1 MAETYL
7 TLTNKVIARLNEVAL
22 TSSTFSNA
30 RGIQVQCQNAVN
42 EAVRYI
48 NQKEFQ
54 YPFNHATDTEVLTAG
69 VVRYSVPA
77 TTKTVDYNT
86 FRIIKDS
93 DLGITGGRLR
103 TLNYNDYINS
113 FITQEDEINST
124 TTSTTHTDSVT
135 TITVSSTS
143 GFDSAGTLFIGN
155 EEITYT
161 AIGSST
167 TFTGCTRGAGG
178 TTAASIASGVTVTQ
192 FDGGGIPEFI
202 IRTPDNNYLLYPF
215 PTKSVTIKYDY
226 YTFPT
231 DMSAHGDTTT
241 IPDRFAAVIIDGA
254 TAFVYQYRGET
265 QQYQLNMQRFEQ
277 GIKNMQTLL
286 VNRFDYIRS
295 TYIPKSSGASNT
307 STLNL
312 RVS

>member
-22 TSSTFSNA
+22 TSTTFSSA

-42 EAVRYI
+42 EAIRYI

-69 VVRYSVPA
+69 VVRYSVPT

-86 FRIIKDS
+86 FRVIKDS
-93 DLGITGGRLR
+93 DLGITGGRLKI
-103 TLNYNDYINS
+103 LNYNDYVNN
-113 FITQEDEINST
+113 FITQEDEIDST

-135 TITVSSTS
+135 TITVSSTT

-155 EEITYT
+155 EQITYT
-161 AIGSST
+161 GTTST
-167 TFTGCTRGAGG
+167 TFTGCTRGANS
-178 TTAASIASGVTVTQ
+178 TTAATIASGITVTQ
-192 FDGGGIPEFI
+192 FDGGGVPEFVV
-202 IRTPDNNYLLYPF
+202 RTPDNNYLLYPF
-215 PTKSVTIKYDY
+215 PIKSVTIKFDY

-241 IPDRFAAVIIDGA
+241 VPDRFAAVIIDGA

-265 QQYQLNMQRFEQ
+265 QQYQLNFGRFEQ

-286 VNRFDYIRS
+286 INRFDYVRS
-295 TYIPKSSGASNT
+295 TYIPQSGSGSNS

>member
-22 TSSTFSNA
+22 TSTTFSSA

-42 EAVRYI
+42 ESIRYI

-54 YPFNHATDTEVLTAG
+54 YPFNHATDTEILTAG
-69 VVRYSVPA
+69 VVRYSLPA

-86 FRIIKDS
+86 FRVIKDS
-93 DLGITGGRLR
+93 DLGVTGGRLKI
-103 TLNYNDYINS
+103 LNYNDYVNH

-135 TITVSSTS
+135 TITVTSTS
-143 GFDSAGTLFIGN
+143 GFDATGTLFIGN
-155 EEITYT
+155 EQITYT

-167 TFTGCTRGAGG
+167 TFTGCTRGAGS
-178 TTAASIASGVTVTQ
+178 TTAATIASGVTVTQ
-192 FDGGGIPEFI
+192 FDGGGVPEFVV
-202 IRTPDNNYLLYPF
+202 RTPDNNYLLYPF
-215 PTKSVTIKYDY
+215 PTKSITIKFDY

-231 DMSAHGDTTT
+231 DMTAHGDTTSV
-241 IPDRFAAVIIDGA
+241 PDRFAAVIVDGA

-265 QQYQLNMQRFEQ
+265 QQYQLNFGRFEQ

-286 VNRFDYIRS
+286 INRYEYVRS
-295 TYIPKSSGASNT
+295 TYIPKGGGSGSNAD
-307 STLNL
+307 LNI
-312 RVS
+312 RIN